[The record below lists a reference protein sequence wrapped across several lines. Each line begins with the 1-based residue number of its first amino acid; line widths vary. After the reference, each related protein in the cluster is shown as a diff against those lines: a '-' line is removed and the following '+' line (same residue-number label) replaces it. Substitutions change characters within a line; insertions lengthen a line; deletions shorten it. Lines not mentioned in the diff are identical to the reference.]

1 MQTFYN
7 DSGSIL
13 AMIFLFTFTNILL
26 TNGKQYIVKIPE
38 NAGRSNYRQKFKSFN
53 HGSTYIMTF
62 LLMVDS
68 IENSIRITLNS
79 IYCGTFGI
87 GFYLFV
93 LCHIWKTYLQKISSV
108 LMFPTPFRCIIFAE
122 LLLMFGEGL
131 QKIHRWFAR
140 GVLKKILV
148 SVISVW
154 LIIVKSFF
162 IKAIL

>member
-93 LCHIWKTYLQKISSV
+93 LCHI
-108 LMFPTPFRCIIFAE
+108 
-122 LLLMFGEGL
+122 
-131 QKIHRWFAR
+131 
-140 GVLKKILV
+140 
-148 SVISVW
+148 
-154 LIIVKSFF
+154 
-162 IKAIL
+162 